1 MRKDGD
7 KKHMENKMTMSLD
20 TNVVPNVD
28 TNIDTNIDTN
38 AKKKLI
44 HWIGLLG
51 IVAFLSYLAALI
63 FSPLDFPGYN
73 WMEQAASDLSA
84 DSAPSRHLWEQL
96 SALYDAG
103 SVVCAT
109 CIAIYV
115 SEKKISTKL
124 FRIGIYLFAIMNWA
138 SKVGY
143 QMFALSDSGK
153 DIAGFQETMHMVI
166 TAIVVLLSIVSLI
179 MLIVSGCRHKEVRG
193 PGIWAAVALA
203 MMFMGPIGMGA
214 FPKEYFGIFERFST
228 VAAVGYNA
236 VLGVYLFRGFGITK
250 EEESK

>member
-1 MRKDGD
+1 MQN
-7 KKHMENKMTMSLD
+7 EMT
-20 TNVVPNVD
+20 VNVD
-28 TNIDTNIDTN
+28 SNVYINADTN

-115 SEKKISTKL
+115 SERKISTKL
-124 FRIGIYLFAIMNWA
+124 FRLGIYLFTIMNWV

-153 DIAGFQETMHMVI
+153 DIAGFQETMHMVV
-166 TAIVVLLSIVSLI
+166 TVIVVLLSIVSLI
-179 MLIVSGCRHKEVRG
+179 MLIVSGCRNKEVRG
-193 PGIWAAVALA
+193 PGIWAAIALA

-214 FPKEYFGIFERFST
+214 FPAKYFGIFERFST
-228 VAAVGYNA
+228 IAADGYNA
-236 VLGVYLFRGFGITK
+236 VLGVYLFRGFRISQK
-250 EEESK
+250 SEV

>member
-1 MRKDGD
+1 
-7 KKHMENKMTMSLD
+7 MENKMAMSLD

-28 TNIDTNIDTN
+28 TNVDSNVDTNIDTN

-84 DSAPSRHLWEQL
+84 DSAPSRHLWDQL

-124 FRIGIYLFAIMNWA
+124 FRLGIYLFTIMNWV

-153 DIAGFQETMHMVI
+153 EIAGFQEAMHMVI

-214 FPKEYFGIFERFST
+214 FHKEYFGIFERFST

-250 EEESK
+250 KEELK

>member
-7 KKHMENKMTMSLD
+7 KKHMENKMAMSLD
-20 TNVVPNVD
+20 TNVVTNVD
-28 TNIDTNIDTN
+28 TNIDTNS
-38 AKKKLI
+38 KKKLI

-84 DSAPSRHLWEQL
+84 DSAPSRHLWDQL

-124 FRIGIYLFAIMNWA
+124 FRLGIYLFTIMNWV

-153 DIAGFQETMHMVI
+153 DIAGFQEAMHMVV

>member
-1 MRKDGD
+1 MK
-7 KKHMENKMTMSLD
+7 NKMAMSLD
-20 TNVVPNVD
+20 TNVVPNVVPNVDTNMD
-28 TNIDTNIDTN
+28 TNIDTNS
-38 AKKKLI
+38 KKKLI

-84 DSAPSRHLWEQL
+84 DSAPSRHLWDQL

-124 FRIGIYLFAIMNWA
+124 FRLGIYLFTIMNWV

-153 DIAGFQETMHMVI
+153 DIAGFQEAMHMVV